1 MSTSASAALMRT
13 LGYVARTR
21 DWVLCL
27 TPRPAQEVAVYSD
40 ASWLT
45 RNSVSGGLVLFWAC
59 LVAWWSRL
67 QKSVSASTAEA
78 EMYAAALAAREGV
91 YVRDFADALGFG
103 VTRPTPLLLDSKAAI
118 DLTAD
123 PVAFKKTKHILRHAY
138 ELRDR
143 VARQVYAPQFV
154 PTDEQLAD
162 VLTKGLRVAQ
172 HRALLP
178 RLLHHAPPAAV
189 VAEGA
194 TDGSTTR

>member
-1 MSTSASAALMRT
+1 MRPILIADSRALSTPSSCATKFSCTGGMFFFYAK
-13 LGYVARTR
+13 
-21 DWVLCL
+21 
-27 TPRPAQEVAVYSD
+27 EVI
-40 ASWLT
+40 
-45 RNSVSGGLVLFWAC
+45 FI
-59 LVAWWSRL
+59 
-67 QKSVSASTAEA
+67 
-78 EMYAAALAAREGV
+78 RELLI
-91 YVRDFADALGFG
+91 DLGFIIDAAS
-103 VTRPTPLLLDSKAAI
+103 VIKCDSKSAVGMAF
-118 DLTAD
+118 D

-194 TDGSTTR
+194 TDGGTTR